1 MIPFP
6 KISPLLSASALAVA
20 ALMSPLTAHAQDLAT
35 NAPPGAGS
43 NDQSVV
49 GRIQSIDGKYH
60 LTVLDQRGIVD
71 SVDLHQGTVINPTGL
86 SLATG
91 MSVTISGY
99 PAGSSFSA
107 NEVDTPYTYDGPD
120 YYAPGSAYDFGFS
133 YGNRP
138 FFHGHEGG
146 FYGGGF
152 HGGGGHR

>member
-91 MSVTISGY
+91 MSVTVLGY
-99 PAGSSFSA
+99 DAGSSFNA
-107 NEVDTPYTYDGPD
+107 
-120 YYAPGSAYDFGFS
+120 
-133 YGNRP
+133 
-138 FFHGHEGG
+138 
-146 FYGGGF
+146 
-152 HGGGGHR
+152 